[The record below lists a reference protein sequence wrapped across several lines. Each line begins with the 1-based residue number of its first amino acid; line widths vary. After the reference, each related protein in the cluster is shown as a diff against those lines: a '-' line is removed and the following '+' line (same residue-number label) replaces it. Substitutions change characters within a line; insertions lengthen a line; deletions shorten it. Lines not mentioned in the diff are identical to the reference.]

1 MARAYSQDLRDRVI
15 DAVTTGKESRQS
27 AARRFGV
34 SPASAIKWV
43 QHYERHGSRR
53 DRGTGGHRP
62 SPVRQHR
69 VWLLLQANANSSLT
83 LRSLCD
89 QLHTEHGV
97 RADPSIL
104 SRFFKAEGISFKKKR
119 AGCRAGSAG
128 RGTQTSA
135 LASTSEAD

>member
-1 MARAYSQDLRDRVI
+1 MARACSQDLRDRVI
-15 DAVTTGKESRQS
+15 DAVTCGRESRQS

-43 QHYERHGSRR
+43 QHYERNGSRR

-69 VWLLLQANANSSLT
+69 VWLLLQANANSSSLT

-104 SRFFKAEGISFKKKR
+104 SRFFKGESIS
-119 AGCRAGSAG
+119 
-128 RGTQTSA
+128 
-135 LASTSEAD
+135 

>member
-1 MARAYSQDLRDRVI
+1 M
-15 DAVTTGKESRQS
+15 
-27 AARRFGV
+27 
-34 SPASAIKWV
+34 
-43 QHYERHGSRR
+43 QHYERNGSRR

-69 VWLLLQANANSSLT
+69 VWLLLQANANSSSLT

-104 SRFFKAEGISFKKKR
+104 SRFFKGDGISFDKLVRTTEQDRPDAARKQAR
-119 AGCRAGSAG
+119 WR
-128 RGTQTSA
+128 
-135 LASTSEAD
+135 